1 MTWFKL
7 TFYRF
12 ALAPSRKAN
21 LHIMDLWRRTLS
33 MKACLNYRCLFV
45 SCLSEIVCDSRFTRG
60 KSLTVLPLTQLVE
73 RNDYV
78 QQTRME
84 YIGAQFDS
92 LVYNMR
98 PNVCLV
104 LKCHICISIF
114 SRFKREKQKYEYHN
128 DSIQRPGRLF
138 AFVT

>member
-1 MTWFKL
+1 MIQIDVLSICTDSSQKG
-7 TFYRF
+7 RF
-12 ALAPSRKAN
+12 THHGLVAEDTIHESPLK
-21 LHIMDLWRRTLS
+21 
-33 MKACLNYRCLFV
+33 NYRCLFV
-45 SCLSEIVCDSRFTRG
+45 SCLSEIVCDSKFTRG